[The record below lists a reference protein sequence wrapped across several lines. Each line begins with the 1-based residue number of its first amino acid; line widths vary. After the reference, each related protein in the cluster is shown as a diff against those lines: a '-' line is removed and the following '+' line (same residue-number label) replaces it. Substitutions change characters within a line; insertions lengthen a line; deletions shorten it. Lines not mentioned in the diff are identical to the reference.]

1 MTGQNSFWFAN
12 PSTGFYNGVIDQ
24 SLRFEDGD
32 SPYLDRTPSSETDR
46 DKFTWSCWIKRGVLD
61 QLVIIFQ
68 HGASNNNSTSLF
80 IESDNT
86 LTYQHA
92 DGGGATDKVQT
103 NAVLRDTTN
112 FYHIALA
119 VDTTQST
126 DSNRVRLYINGV
138 YQSSLATANYPTQ
151 NTDTDMNTTNKF
163 RISGQTAGTQ
173 FPFDGYMAEVNFLDG
188 IQVGDTQDSDGN
200 YILDEFGK
208 TKNGVWIPK
217 AYSGSYGTN
226 GFRLTF
232 ADSSSLGDDTSGNGN
247 DFTSSGLASTDVVK
261 DSPTNNFCTFNSLE
275 VAHTNEL
282 TLSEGN
288 LGGVPSATSAWNT
301 RVGNFNFSSGKW
313 YAEFSRVTDV
323 TGAFFGVLQT
333 GSTDGLYIG
342 YGSQGYGYYIENGN
356 VQTSAGYATN
366 GTGLGTATK
375 FDVIGV
381 ALNLDDNELRFY
393 KNGSVLGSAAIPITD
408 ASYAFG
414 ASATQSGNLIIA
426 NFGQDS
432 SFAGYITSGSD
443 SAQDA
448 NGQGDFFDAPPT
460 GFLAMCSA
468 NMPDT
473 GFNADED
480 NQPTDFHNVVLYTGN
495 GYPTSNSNTI
505 TGVGFQP
512 DWVWIK
518 DRDNSNI
525 NHSIYDSTRGVTKE
539 LSSNA
544 TTAEGTESTFLTAFN
559 SDGFVLG
566 AGNEVNTQNIKFVA
580 WNWKINGGTTATDT
594 TGSQDSIIQTNQ
606 TLGMTIGL
614 SDATSGTYT
623 FAHGLGA
630 TPEFLMYRN
639 KDSTDNWQYWHT
651 GMGAAGTS
659 LMYLNNTGAR
669 SATGSAWLSTLSSTL
684 IGITAGQATG
694 TSGTHLFW
702 AFRSIEGFSKFG
714 NYEGN
719 ASTDGTYTYT
729 GFRPSLIWL
738 KNYDTGVTGHL
749 IFDDVRHESSNAGNV
764 RQKTL
769 RTDSADAEDN
779 SYKVDFLS
787 NGFKIRTGDTNF
799 INAGDTY
806 IYWAW
811 AHNPFK
817 FSNAF

>member
-1 MTGQNSFWFAN
+1 M
-12 PSTGFYNGVIDQ
+12 
-24 SLRFEDGD
+24 
-32 SPYLDRTPSSETDR
+32 
-46 DKFTWSCWIKRGVLD
+46 
-61 QLVIIFQ
+61 
-68 HGASNNNSTSLF
+68 
-80 IESDNT
+80 
-86 LTYQHA
+86 
-92 DGGGATDKVQT
+92 
-103 NAVLRDTTN
+103 
-112 FYHIALA
+112 
-119 VDTTQST
+119 
-126 DSNRVRLYINGV
+126 
-138 YQSSLATANYPTQ
+138 
-151 NTDTDMNTTNKF
+151 
-163 RISGQTAGTQ
+163 
-173 FPFDGYMAEVNFLDG
+173 
-188 IQVGDTQDSDGN
+188 
-200 YILDEFGK
+200 
-208 TKNGVWIPK
+208 
-217 AYSGSYGTN
+217 
-226 GFRLTF
+226 
-232 ADSSSLGDDTSGNGN
+232 
-247 DFTSSGLASTDVVK
+247 
-261 DSPTNNFCTFNSLE
+261 
-275 VAHTNEL
+275 
-282 TLSEGN
+282 
-288 LGGVPSATSAWNT
+288 
-301 RVGNFNFSSGKW
+301 
-313 YAEFSRVTDV
+313 
-323 TGAFFGVLQT
+323 
-333 GSTDGLYIG
+333 
-342 YGSQGYGYYIENGN
+342 
-356 VQTSAGYATN
+356 
-366 GTGLGTATK
+366 
-375 FDVIGV
+375 
-381 ALNLDDNELRFY
+381 
-393 KNGSVLGSAAIPITD
+393 
-408 ASYAFG
+408 
-414 ASATQSGNLIIA
+414 
-426 NFGQDS
+426 
-432 SFAGYITSGSD
+432 
-443 SAQDA
+443 
-448 NGQGDFFDAPPT
+448 
-460 GFLAMCSA
+460 
-468 NMPDT
+468 
-473 GFNADED
+473 
-480 NQPTDFHNVVLYTGN
+480 
-495 GYPTSNSNTI
+495 
-505 TGVGFQP
+505 
-512 DWVWIK
+512 
-518 DRDNSNI
+518 
-525 NHSIYDSTRGVTKE
+525 
-539 LSSNA
+539 
-544 TTAEGTESTFLTAFN
+544 
-559 SDGFVLG
+559 G